1 MSQLIGLKT
10 TLPVTGGT
18 TYTVRSGDTLSSIA
32 RRYNTTVTRLV
43 SWNKLSNVNL
53 ILVGQRLKVA
63 EKTTSPPL
71 LPTFYTVQ
79 RGTHFMLSLKNTT
92 QLSLS

>member
-1 MSQLIGLKT
+1 MRSQLTSLKT
-10 TLPVTGGT
+10 TV
-18 TYTVRSGDTLSSIA
+18 TVRSGDTLSSIA

-71 LPTFYTVQ
+71 LI
-79 RGTHFMLSLKNTT
+79 
-92 QLSLS
+92 QLP